1 LKENR
6 EEDKRRRKEVEKKA
20 TITEFSEAA
29 EIYTALN
36 FAEAEQSA

>member
-6 EEDKRRRKEVEKKA
+6 EEDKRRRKEEEEKKA

-29 EIYTALN
+29 ENLYRTK
-36 FAEAEQSA
+36 FRRG